1 VKNPLDMTGRR
12 VLVTGASSGIGKATA
27 KLLAELGCQV
37 VLVARNEERLQAT
50 RAEMMGN
57 GHLIK
62 QVDLSDVEC
71 IEDLLKEVVA
81 AVGSLA
87 GLVHCA
93 GLHRTMPIRFEKPA
107 IDDPLWRTNYF
118 AAVALVTAFRKPYMH
133 SEHSSVV
140 LVSSVMGLVGQP
152 GVSAY
157 CASKGALH
165 AFCRAAA
172 LELAREKV
180 RVNCVAP
187 GFVRAMLSFESQNAL
202 TLEQLQ
208 DIENYHPL
216 GLGSPEDVANAI
228 VFLLANT
235 GLWITGSTLVV
246 DGGYTAH

>member
-1 VKNPLDMTGRR
+1 MKNPLDMTGHR

-27 KLLAELGCQV
+27 KLLAELGCHV
-37 VLVARNEERLQAT
+37 VLVARNKERLQAT
-50 RAEMMGN
+50 RAEMVGS
-57 GHLIK
+57 GHLTK
-62 QVDLSDVEC
+62 QFDLSNLEC
-71 IEDLLKEVVA
+71 IEDLLKEAVA

-93 GLHRTMPIRFEKPA
+93 GLHRTMPLRFEKPA
-107 IDDPLWRTNYF
+107 VDDPLWRINYF
-118 AAVALVTAFRKPYMH
+118 AAVALVTAFRKPGIH

-140 LVSSVMGLVGQP
+140 LVSSVMGLVGQS

-157 CASKGALH
+157 CASKGALQ

-172 LELAREKV
+172 LELAREKI

-187 GFVRAMLSFESQNAL
+187 GFVRAMLSFERQNAL
-202 TLEQLQ
+202 TPEQLK

-216 GLGSPEDVANAI
+216 GLGGPQDVANAI
-228 VFLLANT
+228 AFLLADT
-235 GLWITGSTLVV
+235 GRWITGTTLVV